1 MKFTSFSNKNITNY
15 ISQREGETKL
25 GEKISTET
33 NKNTQFII
41 LGISE
46 DIGPQAN
53 LGNSGAKNAFDA
65 FLGKFLNI
73 QSNRFLS
80 GENICILGEIKV
92 DTQEQDLRSQVEKLD
107 DLIINTL
114 NNETSS
120 DAQLIIIGGGHNNA
134 YPIIRHFAQKNEK
147 LNILNIDPHADTRAL
162 EGRHSGNPFS
172 TAIAEDLVE
181 SYSAI
186 GLHEQYNSEFI
197 YNFLEENNCAFTFFE
212 NYLDGERDLMEDIIA
227 FKEKYKDQNIG
238 FEIDLDAIAW
248 MPTSAYSPSG
258 FNIEMIRSAIRLL
271 SDKNIK
277 YLHLPEGAP
286 KNDKQ
291 KTVVGKTLAYFASD
305 FVKSCQ

>member
-1 MKFTSFSNKNITNY
+1 MKY
-15 ISQREGETKL
+15 ISYSDTNISKFISKRDGETKL
-25 GEKISTET
+25 GEKISTEIAE
-33 NKNTQFII
+33 NTEFVI

-53 LGNSGAKNAFDA
+53 LGNAGAKNAFDS
-65 FLGKFLNI
+65 FLGKFLNM

-92 DTQEQDLRSQVEKLD
+92 DSQEEDLRAQVKQLD
-107 DLIINTL
+107 LLIIDTL
-114 NNETSS
+114 HKEIPSTV
-120 DAQLIIIGGGHNNA
+120 QLIIIGGGHNNA
-134 YPIIRHFAQKNEK
+134 YPIINHFTQKDEK
-147 LNILNIDPHADTRAL
+147 LSILNIDPHADTRAL

-172 TAIAEDLVE
+172 TAISEDLVE
-181 SYSAI
+181 SYSVI

-197 YNFLEENNCAFTFFE
+197 YDFLEENDCAFTFFE
-212 NYLDGERDLMEDIIA
+212 NYLDGERDLMEDIHS
-227 FKEKYKDQNIG
+227 FKEKYEDQKIG

-258 FNIEMIRSAIRLL
+258 FNIEMIRSAIRLI
-271 SDKNIK
+271 SDKNIR

-286 KNDKQ
+286 TNPKQ
-291 KTVVGKTLAYFASD
+291 KTVVGKTLAYFVSD